1 MGLNTRTA
9 HEASVLLQK
18 REISAEELTRDCLE
32 RIQKVEPRIHAFN
45 TVCGDSALSTARSID
60 QRRASGE
67 ELPPLAGIPFILKDN
82 MCTKGVR
89 TTCSSRMLE
98 NFVPPY
104 DATVVEKLR
113 ENGCIMLGKANM
125 DEFAMGSSTENSHFG
140 PSCNPYD
147 TDRVPGGSSGGSAAG
162 VAADEGLFALGSD
175 TGGSIRQPSALCGIV
190 GMKPTY
196 GAVSRYG
203 LIAFASSLD
212 QIGPMTKDVEDA
224 AMVLNVLAGHDPK
237 DSTSANIKHPDFTT
251 GLGKG
256 IRGMKI
262 ALPKEY
268 FVPGLGETVKKAVMK
283 AVADLESLG
292 ARVEEASMPTFDYAL
307 DVYYILSSAEASSN
321 LSRYD
326 GVKYGFRSK
335 NADDI
340 ISVYKKTR
348 SEGFGLEV
356 KRRIMLGNYA
366 LSSGYYDAYY
376 LKALKVRTLVK
387 RDYDALYAKYDLI
400 LSPSVP
406 TTAFHLKEK
415 SEDPIQMYLSDIYTV
430 PANIAGIPGIS
441 IPCGYDEDGLPIGL
455 QLMAKPF
462 DEARLLAAAHTY
474 EQGGFFKPAKA
485 NL

>member
-1 MGLNTRTA
+1 MGLNTLTA
-9 HEASVLLQK
+9 HEASVLLKK
-18 REISAEELTRDCLE
+18 REITAEQLTQDCLE
-32 RIQKVEPRIHAFN
+32 RIDKVEQRIHAFN
-45 TVCGDSALSTARSID
+45 TVCKESALSFARSID
-60 QRRASGE
+60 QRRAAGE
-67 ELPPLAGIPFILKDN
+67 ALPPLAGVPFVLKDN
-82 MCTKGVR
+82 MCTKGVP
-89 TTCSSRMLE
+89 TTCSSKMLE

-104 DATVVEKLR
+104 DATVVTKLR
-113 ENGCIMLGKANM
+113 DNGCVMLGKANM
-125 DEFAMGSSTENSHFG
+125 DEFAMGSSTENSYFG
-140 PSCNPYD
+140 ASCNPYD
-147 TDRVPGGSSGGSAAG
+147 TDRVPGGSSGGSAAS

-175 TGGSIRQPSALCGIV
+175 TGGSIRQPAALCGIV
-190 GMKPTY
+190 GLKPTY
-196 GAVSRYG
+196 GTVSRYG

-212 QIGPMTKDVEDA
+212 QIGPMTKDVEDTA
-224 AMVLNVLAGHDPK
+224 LVLNALAGYDPK
-237 DSTSANIKHPDFTT
+237 DSTSANMQHPDFTA
-251 GLGKG
+251 GLKNG
-256 IRGMKI
+256 IKGMKI

-268 FVPGLGETVKKAVMK
+268 FLPGLGETVKTAVMK
-283 AVADLESLG
+283 AAADLESLG
-292 ARVEEASMPTFDYAL
+292 AKVEEASMPTFDFAL

-340 ISVYKKTR
+340 ISVYKRTR

-406 TTAFHLKEK
+406 TTAFHLQEK
-415 SEDPIQMYLSDIYTV
+415 CDDPIQMYLSDVYTV

-462 DEARLLAAAHTY
+462 DEARLLAAAYAY
-474 EQGGFFKPAKA
+474 EQGGFFQTAKP